1 MTKSQLVVASNRG
14 PLRFTSSE
22 GGLKGVRG
30 GGGLVSGFLDSLP
43 GQDALWISTASD
55 SPDISALNQGL
66 WHLPNLNLTGV
77 EIDGEVYSSAYDR
90 VANEVLWFL
99 YHGLFSL
106 STEPNFDLVFE
117 GHFDRFRTFNR
128 SFADAVAENSAPNAS
143 VIINDY
149 HLALV
154 PGLLARLRPD
164 LKIIYFSH
172 TPFPTP
178 IEHRILP
185 DHYASEIL
193 ESLAGASR
201 IGFHAKA
208 WATNFIDTLKDYA
221 IKVPE
226 VFVAPL
232 PSDPVS
238 LTNQTL
244 GEDVVKAKALLR
256 SRNLPRPLILRV
268 DRMELSK
275 NIVRGFLAVE
285 EMMVADPNTIG
296 NFTFLALC
304 YPSRGSLPAYSEYAS
319 AVLEIVERINRT
331 YATSSWRPIHLETE
345 DNFPR
350 SLAALA
356 SFDVLLVNP
365 VRDGLNLVA
374 QEGISVNEEDG
385 TVVLSRNAGAH
396 ELLKD
401 VTIGINPFDISETAQ
416 AIYRAGFQMTKAER
430 ASLAKDGR
438 ATLSERS
445 PKAWLA
451 DLLD

>member
-14 PLRFTSSE
+14 PLRFINSDN
-22 GGLKGVRG
+22 GLKGVRG

-43 GQDALWISTASD
+43 GEDALWISSASD
-55 SPDISALNQGL
+55 SPDISALHQGL
-66 WHLPNLNLTGV
+66 WQLPNMNLAGV
-77 EIDGEVYSSAYDR
+77 EIDKQVYTSAYDR

-106 STEPNFDLVFE
+106 SKEPSFDRVFE
-117 GHFDRFRTFNR
+117 GHFDRFRMFNQ
-128 SFADAVAENSAPNAS
+128 SFAEAIAEHSSTEAS
-143 VIINDY
+143 VIVNDY

-154 PGLLARLRPD
+154 PGLLAKSRPD
-164 LKIIYFSH
+164 LKVIYFSH

-185 DHYASEIL
+185 DHYALEIL
-193 ESLAGASR
+193 QSLASAAR
-201 IGFHAKA
+201 VGFHAKA
-208 WATNFIDTLKDYA
+208 WSTNFIDTLNDYVTK
-221 IKVPE
+221 IPE

-232 PSDPVS
+232 PSDPSS
-238 LTNQTL
+238 LRRQARS
-244 GEDVVKAKALLR
+244 EDVVVAKALLR

-275 NIVRGFLAVE
+275 NIVRGFLAIE
-285 EMMVADPNTIG
+285 EMMLANPSTIG

-304 YPSRGSLPAYSEYAS
+304 YPSRGSLQAYSEYS
-319 AVLEIVERINRT
+319 NAVLEIVERINDT
-331 YATSSWRPIHLETE
+331 YATSSWKPIYLETE

-350 SLAALA
+350 SLAALS

-374 QEGISVNEEDG
+374 QEGISVNEVDG

-401 VTIGINPFDISETAQ
+401 GTIAVNPFDISETAQ
-416 AIYRAGFQMTKAER
+416 AIYKAGFDMTKAER
-430 ASLAKDGR
+430 TRLATIGR

-445 PKAWLA
+445 PRAWLS
-451 DLLD
+451 DLMG